1 MFIKVCGIRDVDI
14 AIFLTEIGVSAMGLV
29 FHKPSFR
36 YVPIDY
42 AIRIIEAVR
51 GRIAIF
57 AVFKDNRDLMEHEE
71 IVDLV
76 DFIQIYEL
84 PYRNFEKPLV
94 LGVRGRVDHPA
105 DYYLI
110 DYSMGRNLFVDLPD
124 DLFGYPRERV
134 IISGGLNESNV
145 GYVMRKYRPFGV
157 DVSSGVEIERGVKD
171 RELIRRFVDTVRR
184 VQDEG
189 FLR

>member
-1 MFIKVCGIRDVDI
+1 MFIKICGIRDVET
-14 AIFLTEIGVSAMGLV
+14 AVFLTEIGVDAMGLV
-29 FHKPSFR
+29 FHKPSVR
-36 YVPIDY
+36 YVPIDC
-42 AIRIIEAVR
+42 AIRIIEAVK

-71 IVDLV
+71 IVGLV

-84 PYRNFEKPLV
+84 PYRTFDKPLV
-94 LGVRGRVDHPA
+94 LGVKGRVPHPA

-110 DYSMGRNLFVDLPD
+110 DFSMGSNLFVDLPD

-134 IISGGLNESNV
+134 IISGGLRESNV
-145 GYVMRKYRPFGV
+145 GYVIKRYRPFGV

-171 RELIRRFVDTVRR
+171 RELIRRFVDTARR
-184 VQDEG
+184 VEDEG